1 MYVQELFDFTVD
13 IEEIKLIHGFALFF
27 ITLFIYSMTRQNKVL
42 TRRQYCQLMGLT
54 IFISLLYCVP
64 VLYIAKK
71 TFDETNEQGTRMFA
85 DWTFMV
91 LEGSD
96 SNWFGIG
103 LEVLIHMQ
111 IIMVIF
117 AFQFITF
124 FTKNAIRRLENLR
137 DNGRGAYS

>member
-71 TFDETNEQGTRMFA
+71 TFDETNE
-85 DWTFMV
+85 
-91 LEGSD
+91 
-96 SNWFGIG
+96 
-103 LEVLIHMQ
+103 
-111 IIMVIF
+111 
-117 AFQFITF
+117 
-124 FTKNAIRRLENLR
+124 
-137 DNGRGAYS
+137 